1 MLNRFQK
8 VYENT
13 KIYMFGFAGVLGV
26 HFGVCPGAVG
36 EGCGCG

>member
-1 MLNRFQK
+1 MLNSFQI

-26 HFGVCPGAVG
+26 HFGVGSRTVG